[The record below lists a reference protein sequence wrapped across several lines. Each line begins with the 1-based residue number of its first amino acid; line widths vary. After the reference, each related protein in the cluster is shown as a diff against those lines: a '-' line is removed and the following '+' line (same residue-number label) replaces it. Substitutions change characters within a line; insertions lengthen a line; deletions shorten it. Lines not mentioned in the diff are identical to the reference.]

1 MFQQK
6 LSTSVYG
13 IISYTFV
20 RSEFDDKNG
29 ALVASSWDNV
39 HIINITAGKKLKR
52 YWEISGKFR
61 LLGGAPYTPYDV
73 ELSSQKEIWDV
84 TQSGIKDWDLLNTER
99 IGVSHGLDIRVDK
112 KWYFSKWASNLYLDI
127 QNI

>member
-1 MFQQK
+1 M
-6 LSTSVYG
+6 
-13 IISYTFV
+13 
-20 RSEFDDKNG
+20 
-29 ALVASSWDNV
+29 
-39 HIINITAGKKLKR
+39 
-52 YWEISGKFR
+52 
-61 LLGGAPYTPYDV
+61 LGGAPYTPYDV

-127 QNI
+127 QNIYNFKTITQPFLDVRRDDDGNPIEDPNNPSAYETYFIENSAGTILPSIGIMVEF